1 MRTTERLIDNIDL
14 EQAMA
19 KAVDLCKSKNIRLT
33 KTRKRVLEIIW
44 QNQGI
49 LKAYDILEI
58 LEKEDKSAKPITVYR
73 ALDFLIENGLAYKVE
88 SINSF
93 FSCPKIDQT
102 CEFQLL
108 ICDKCGKVEAVP
120 TPEACRSLDQY
131 ANELGF
137 KVTSK
142 VIEAHG
148 ACKECQNCTVGK

>member
-1 MRTTERLIDNIDL
+1 MTSTQHIFDNIDL
-14 EQAMA
+14 EESMI
-19 KAVDLCKSKNIRLT
+19 KAESLCKTKNARLT

-44 QNQGI
+44 QNKGI
-49 LKAYDILEI
+49 LKAYDILDI

-93 FSCPKIDQT
+93 FSCPKVDQT

-120 TPEACRSLDQY
+120 IPEACKTLDQY
-131 ANELGF
+131 AQEMGF

-148 ACKECQNCTVGK
+148 TCSNCQS

>member
-1 MRTTERLIDNIDL
+1 MINKARIIEDIDL

-19 KAVDLCKSKNIRLT
+19 NAEALCKTKNVRLT

-49 LKAYDILEI
+49 LKAYDILEV
-58 LEKEDKSAKPITVYR
+58 LEKEDKSAKPITIYR
-73 ALDFLIENGLAYKVE
+73 ALDFLIDNGLAHKVE

-93 FSCPKIDQT
+93 FSCPKINQT

-120 TPEACRSLDQY
+120 IPEACRSLDQY
-131 ANELGF
+131 AQEMGF

-148 ACKECQNCTVGK
+148 ACKDCQSQMI

>member
-1 MRTTERLIDNIDL
+1 MRSTERIIDNIDL
-14 EQAMA
+14 DEAMV
-19 KAVDLCKSKNIRLT
+19 KAESLCKSKNVRLT

-44 QNQGI
+44 HNNRI
-49 LKAYDILEI
+49 LKAYDILDI
-58 LEKEDKSAKPITVYR
+58 LEKEDKAAKPITVYR

-93 FSCPKIDQT
+93 FSCPKVDQA

-120 TPEACRSLDQY
+120 IPEACKSLDQY
-131 ANELGF
+131 AEEMGF
-137 KVTSK
+137 KVSSK

-148 ACKECQNCTVGK
+148 SCLNCQAK